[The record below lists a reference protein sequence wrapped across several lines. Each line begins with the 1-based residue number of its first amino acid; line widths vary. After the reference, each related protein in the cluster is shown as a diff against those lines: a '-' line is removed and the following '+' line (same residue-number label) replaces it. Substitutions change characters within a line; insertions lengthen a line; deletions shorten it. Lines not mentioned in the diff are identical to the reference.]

1 MITLVGWLRS
11 LLINLTYIPINPFNF
26 KIDSLESD
34 DKIKAESFIWVSWL
48 LIFSVT
54 LYIRGIILINIKI

>member
-1 MITLVGWLRS
+1 MITLVGWLRT
-11 LLINLTYIPINPFNF
+11 LLIILTYIPINPFNF
-26 KIDSLESD
+26 KIDSFESD

-54 LYIRGIILINIKI
+54 LYTRGIILINIKI